1 MPAVS
6 HLAAAT
12 AFVHSLWA
20 CAKMNEQFIAQPVPA
35 KQVSWKRNVPM
46 SEWRLPPQHVDFIV
60 NQWIGHDGHE
70 LEGFSHRTLDDLF
83 TRYCGLSPQHPGVLR
98 VSGFSKRDRI
108 TMVLENASTQELTC
122 LIESILLMLPRG
134 SAEWRTATHEAQ
146 IREWLAQFSRHAPVD
161 RPSWPAAPNEAVAP
175 DLRSLPEEF
184 LALHAQEPLLDQQ
197 QYAVEDWFASPTE
210 PIADS
215 TPDLEH
221 NFFGDPF
228 ASVKADRGRRDFFIS
243 HASEDKDFVRQ
254 LVFELEARGAT
265 VWFDERDIT
274 VGDSLSEKIATGLK
288 NSRFGVVV
296 LSKSFFTKQWPRHE
310 LKGLVARKMRG
321 EEATIL
327 PIWYCVTA
335 DDVQR
340 FDPSLTDIKALD
352 ACTMSVDQ
360 VAESLLQRLRHPR
373 LQQ

>member
-6 HLAAAT
+6 RLTAAT
-12 AFVHSLWA
+12 VFAHSLWA
-20 CAKMNEQFIAQPVPA
+20 CAKMDEQFIAQPVPR
-35 KQVSWKRNVPM
+35 SRCGRKRNVPM

-60 NQWIGHDGHE
+60 NQWIGHDGRE

-83 TRYCGLSPQHPGVLR
+83 IRYCGLSLQHPGVHR
-98 VSGFSKRDRI
+98 ASGLSKRDRI
-108 TMVLENASTQELTC
+108 TRALENASTQELTC

-134 SAEWRTATHEAQ
+134 SAEGRTATHEAQ
-146 IREWLAQFSRHAPVD
+146 IREWLAQFSRHTPVD
-161 RPSWPAAPNEAVAP
+161 RPSWPAAPSEAVAP

-184 LALHAQEPLLDQQ
+184 LAPHAQEPLLDQR

-215 TPDLEH
+215 TPDLAH
-221 NFFGDPF
+221 NFPSDPF
-228 ASVKADRGRRDFFIS
+228 ASVKADRGKRDFFIS

-340 FDPSLTDIKALD
+340 FDPSLVDIKALD